1 MLKITFLS
9 EDHSKEITINDKNL
23 FNSLS
28 AKSEKDIV
36 NIIKLSAY
44 INDNIHSIYR
54 DEGIIGTVKD
64 SLKDGNTDIINKIE
78 SLNENIL
85 SLTSGNSSLLGKFNE
100 NIIEKYLK
108 NHFPQYEIMNT
119 SVSGEKCGDIVI
131 ETHTNMGKISV
142 ESKNYGTERTIPS
155 AEIDKFKRDLMNSGI
170 KLGIF
175 ISTNSRITGKNT
187 IDYEL
192 FDNKIIVYLGPAGHD
207 CFLLNLA
214 IHYLIT
220 LNELDAFHTRNI
232 NIDINKDIKDKLK
245 EISRTFEVNLV
256 RLNNCSN
263 TINET
268 EKKLISL
275 MSNLRKDIQIIISD
289 FNIHLNKIQNDIIEM
304 KEGTNKEY
312 SSYNCILDVIR
323 NGRCD
328 KNVNKQMN
336 LERFVTLLNDKEY
349 KMNLDDNHI
358 YFYKNDKYIGKVNFK
373 GKTKIDVYF
382 KEYNDTVE
390 PYNHK
395 IITMKNDNYII
406 ELKDNSETWDFI
418 HNKI

>member
-1 MLKITFLS
+1 MLKLTFLS

-28 AKSEKDIV
+28 TKSEKDIV
-36 NIIKLSAY
+36 NIIKLSSY

-54 DEGIIGTVKD
+54 DEGIIETVKD
-64 SLKDGNTDIINKIE
+64 SLKDGNTDVINKIE

-131 ETHTNMGKISV
+131 ETHTNMGKISI
-142 ESKNYGTERTIPS
+142 ESKNYGPERSIPS
-155 AEIDKFKRDLMNSGI
+155 AEIDKFKRDLMNSDI

-220 LNELDAFHTRNI
+220 LNELEAFHIR
-232 NIDINKDIKDKLK
+232 NIDIDVNKDIKDKLK

-289 FNIHLNKIQNDIIEM
+289 FNIHLNKIQNDIIEL

-328 KNVNKQMN
+328 KNVNKQLN
-336 LERFVTLLNDKEY
+336 LERFVTLLNNKEY

>member
-1 MLKITFLS
+1 MLKLTFLS
-9 EDHSKEITINDKNL
+9 EDHSKEIIIDDQDT

-54 DEGIIGTVKD
+54 DEGIIGTVKE
-64 SLKDGNTDIINKIE
+64 SLKDGNTDVINKIE

-142 ESKNYGTERTIPS
+142 ESKNYGPERTIPS

-418 HNKI
+418 HKKI

>member
-1 MLKITFLS
+1 M
-9 EDHSKEITINDKNL
+9 
-23 FNSLS
+23 
-28 AKSEKDIV
+28 
-36 NIIKLSAY
+36 
-44 INDNIHSIYR
+44 
-54 DEGIIGTVKD
+54 
-64 SLKDGNTDIINKIE
+64 
-78 SLNENIL
+78 
-85 SLTSGNSSLLGKFNE
+85 
-100 NIIEKYLK
+100 
-108 NHFPQYEIMNT
+108 
-119 SVSGEKCGDIVI
+119 
-131 ETHTNMGKISV
+131 
-142 ESKNYGTERTIPS
+142 
-155 AEIDKFKRDLMNSGI
+155 
-170 KLGIF
+170 
-175 ISTNSRITGKNT
+175 
-187 IDYEL
+187 
-192 FDNKIIVYLGPAGHD
+192 
-207 CFLLNLA
+207 
-214 IHYLIT
+214 
-220 LNELDAFHTRNI
+220 
-232 NIDINKDIKDKLK
+232 K

-418 HNKI
+418 HKKI